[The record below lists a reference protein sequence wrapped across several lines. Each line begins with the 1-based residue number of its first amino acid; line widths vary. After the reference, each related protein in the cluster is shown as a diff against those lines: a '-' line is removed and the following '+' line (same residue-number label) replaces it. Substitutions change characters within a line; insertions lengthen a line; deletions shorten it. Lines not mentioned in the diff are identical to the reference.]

1 MKCDKVSLVD
11 VVRALDRLV
20 AKTQVAY
27 GDTAGLFGVI
37 LEICLNILIGMV
49 AYDLYGVLIRTDGT
63 VAAETPEL
71 TFLGALRSG
80 IRSRLFLERQMS
92 DIVVDA
98 EGEVSLG
105 SVLGKLVINCEYACG
120 RSIL

>member
-1 MKCDKVSLVD
+1 M
-11 VVRALDRLV
+11 
-20 AKTQVAY
+20 AY

-37 LEICLNILIGMV
+37 LEVCLNILVSMV

-98 EGEVSLG
+98 EGEVSLR
-105 SVLGKLVINCEYACG
+105 LCLLKLVIYCKHACRG
-120 RSIL
+120 SIL